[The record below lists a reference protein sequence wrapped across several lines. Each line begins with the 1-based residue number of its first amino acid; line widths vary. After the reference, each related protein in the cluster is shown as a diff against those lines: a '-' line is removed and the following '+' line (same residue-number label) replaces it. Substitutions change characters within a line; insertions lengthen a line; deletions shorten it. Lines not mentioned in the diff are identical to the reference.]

1 MGGFEHRD
9 HLANAASDGSL
20 HEAATRAVHQQ
31 GRVPGPHACVSMAA
45 KCHASGSDADGAGS
59 LRDARE
65 RSSWP
70 WICDG
75 ERGKGQES
83 STLHCALPWWER
95 CGGWASWCSTGGSE
109 ACQGEARARQPRA
122 HRRVRGTGSRCYVAR
137 AAAAEWLGST
147 RCGSLGPHGRAVL
160 WRGRGGRGALGGCGG
175 VPGRSALARV
185 PLRGALLAVGRR
197 RRGDGARRDCLRRA
211 QREPRGARGRPG
223 ADAAGAGARPRGERS
238 WRALGRGAR
247 DGGGG
252 RGARAL
258 RARGGVDGR
267 ERVPGADARDGAVLR
282 GAARGRRRALHR
294 RGAPCRR
301 GGGPRPTRRARL

>member
-1 MGGFEHRD
+1 MDLRRRAWQRAGEQH
-9 HLANAASDGSL
+9 AALRFAVVGAVRRLGKLVLNGRFGSL
-20 HEAATRAVHQQ
+20 PRRSASTAA
-31 GRVPGPHACVSMAA
+31 PS
-45 KCHASGSDADGAGS
+45 ASQSA
-59 LRDARE
+59 
-65 RSSWP
+65 
-70 WICDG
+70 
-75 ERGKGQES
+75 
-83 STLHCALPWWER
+83 
-95 CGGWASWCSTGGSE
+95 
-109 ACQGEARARQPRA
+109 
-122 HRRVRGTGSRCYVAR
+122 GTGSRCYVAR

-211 QREPRGARGRPG
+211 QRKPRGAWGCPG
-223 ADAAGAGARPRGERS
+223 ADAASAGARPRGERS

-258 RARGGVDGR
+258 RARGGVDRR

-294 RGAPCRR
+294 RGAPCR
-301 GGGPRPTRRARL
+301 GGGGARPTRRARL